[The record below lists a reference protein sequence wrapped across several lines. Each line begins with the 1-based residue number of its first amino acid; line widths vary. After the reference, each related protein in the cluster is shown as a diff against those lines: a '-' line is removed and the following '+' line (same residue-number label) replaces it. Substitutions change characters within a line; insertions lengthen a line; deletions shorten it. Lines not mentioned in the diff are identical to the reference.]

1 MSTIEITGRKSF
13 QIITRRDLKEL
24 LDYRDLLYMLV
35 VREIKVLY
43 KQTIIGLGWVV
54 LKPLLQMILFTVIF
68 GRLAGIEKLVQGDV
82 PYALFTYAALVP
94 WSYFSAAVANSASSL
109 ITSADFV
116 TKIYFPRVI
125 IPLVPVIAKLLDFIF
140 AFVLLIALMIYYGI
154 APSVNILYLPMLVLL
169 MFFFAFACGL
179 WLSALAIQYRDIN
192 QAVQF
197 LIQVLMFASPIIW
210 PIAFIPEKYRLIYGF
225 YPMAGVI
232 EGFRSAMTGTS
243 PMPWDLIA
251 MASMTTFVLFVT
263 GVIFYRN
270 REKVFADVV

>member
-1 MSTIEITGRKSF
+1 MLEVAGRKGY
-13 QIITRRDLKEL
+13 QLVTRRDLKEL
-24 LDYRDLLYMLV
+24 LEYRDLLYMLV

-68 GRLAGIEKLVQGDV
+68 GEMARMSDLVQGNI
-82 PYALFTYAALVP
+82 PYALFAYVALVP
-94 WSYFSAAVANSASSL
+94 WSYFSVAVTNSAGSL
-109 ITSADFV
+109 ISSADFV

-125 IPLVPVIAKLLDFIF
+125 IPLVPVLSKLLDFIL
-140 AFVLLIALMIYYGI
+140 AFVLLIVLMIFYGI
-154 APSVNILYLPMLVLL
+154 TPSFNIIYLPVLVLL
-169 MFFFAFACGL
+169 MVFAAFASGL

-197 LIQVLMFASPIIW
+197 LIQLLMFASPIIW
-210 PIAFIPEKYRLIYGF
+210 PISFIPEKYRLVYGL

-232 EGFRSAMTGTS
+232 EGFRSAMIGYA

-251 MASMTTFVLFVT
+251 MGALTTFILFIT
-263 GVIFYRN
+263 GVIFYRY

>member
-1 MSTIEITGRKSF
+1 MSTLEVTSRKQF
-13 QIITRRDLKEL
+13 QILTRNDLKEL
-24 LDYRDLLYMLV
+24 FEYRDLLYMLV

-54 LKPLLQMILFTVIF
+54 MKPLLQMILFTVIF
-68 GRLAGIEKLVQGDV
+68 GRLAGIAQMVEGNI
-82 PYALFTYAALVP
+82 PYPLFAYVALVP
-94 WSYFSAAVANSASSL
+94 WSYFSAALTNSTGSLINSAEF
-109 ITSADFV
+109 I

-125 IPLVPVIAKLLDFIF
+125 IPLVPVIAKLLDFVL
-140 AFVLLIALMIYYGI
+140 AFVMLIALMFFYGI
-154 APSVNILYLPMLVLL
+154 SPSSQMVWLPVLVLL
-169 MFFFAFACGL
+169 MFFASFACGL

-197 LIQVLMFASPIIW
+197 LIQLLMFASPIIW
-210 PIAFIPEKYRLIYGF
+210 PITFIPEQYRLLYGL

-232 EGFRSAMTGTS
+232 EGFRAAIMGTS
-243 PMPWDLIA
+243 AMPWDLIGMGA
-251 MASMTTFVLFVT
+251 LTTGILFFT